1 MIEPGKLKIDDIVR
15 TVASYYGVECKDV
28 VSKSKSRML
37 TRSRHVAIYFIRTL
51 TQHSLPE
58 IGRSFNRDHTV
69 ILHAV
74 RKIEALLQSDEALKA
89 DIDLLS
95 AQFSLRRVAW
105 RSP

>member
-1 MIEPGKLKIDDIVR
+1 
-15 TVASYYGVECKDV
+15 
-28 VSKSKSRML
+28 
-37 TRSRHVAIYFIRTL
+37 
-51 TQHSLPE
+51 LPE

-95 AQFSLRRVAW
+95 AQFSLRRVA
-105 RSP
+105 

>member
-28 VSKSKSRML
+28 VSKSKSKMP
-37 TRSRHVAIYFIRTL
+37 TRSRHVAMYLARTL

-58 IGRSFNRDHTV
+58 IGRSFSRDHTV
-69 ILHAV
+69 VLHAV
-74 RKIEALLQSDEALKA
+74 RRIETLLQSDEALKA

-95 AQFSLRRVAW
+95 AQFSLRRVA
-105 RSP
+105 